1 MNSNINLFSNNS
13 ENYKKYRPYY
23 PLEIFQY
30 LASISPS
37 TNTAWDAGCG
47 SGQAT
52 IALSEYFIKVMATD
66 ISDEQIKNAQSK
78 DNVEYLS
85 CPSEHT
91 MLESN
96 SVDLVICAQSIHWF
110 DLGKFYKEVN
120 RVLKPGGVF
129 AAWTYNVF
137 SINKEIDHLIHN
149 FYYDIIYN
157 YWPVERRHVENG
169 YDEITLPFNILEAPS
184 FSMTAEWNLEQLFGY
199 LNTWSGV
206 LSYIELEAFN
216 PLEFIENDLTSLW
229 VKDKSEIKLISW
241 PLTFIA
247 GTKE

>member
-1 MNSNINLFSNNS
+1 MNSNINLFSINS
-13 ENYKKYRPYY
+13 ENYKKYRPSY

-52 IALSEYFIKVMATD
+52 VALSEYFLKVIATD
-66 ISDEQIKNAQSK
+66 ISYEQIKNAQAK

-85 CPSEHT
+85 CPSEQT
-91 MLESN
+91 KLESN

-110 DLGKFYKEVN
+110 DLEKFYKEVN

-129 AAWTYNVF
+129 AAWTYNLF
-137 SINKEIDHLIHN
+137 SIDKEIDHLIHN

-157 YWPVERRHVENG
+157 YWAVERRHVENG
-169 YDEITLPFNILEAPS
+169 YNEITLPFNRLEAPS

-199 LNTWSGV
+199 LITWSGV
-206 LSYIELEAFN
+206 SNYIELEAFN
-216 PLEFIENDLTSLW
+216 PLEFIEKDLTTLW
-229 VKDKSEIKLISW
+229 GNDKSEIKRISW
-241 PLTFIA
+241 PLTLIA
-247 GTKE
+247 GVKD